1 MRFIIRAAGLLLAC
15 SLAVLA
21 QETTHTSQ
29 SINLSTALRLAG
41 AQNLDVEIA
50 RAKLAEAIANHQN
63 AVAQFFPWIA
73 PGIAYRQ
80 HDGAIQDVAG
90 NIIDV
95 HKQSYAPGA
104 SINAEVHIGDA
115 YYKSLSTKKIARAA
129 THGLEAQRQDAV
141 FAAAQGY
148 FELAQAQGAIS
159 VARDALKTTSEYEKQ
174 IRQAVVAGLAF
185 KGDALRVQLQSE
197 RNQSALRQAIEKQKI
212 AGTKLAQILRLD
224 PLIELSSQ
232 DGDIAPLALIETNIA
247 LHSLVSQ
254 ALSTRPEIKQSESF
268 ASAAQKAKDGAVYGP
283 LIPTLG
289 GQAFFGTLDGGRR
302 GISDTSGGQQ
312 DYFIGASWRIGPGGL
327 FDFTRTRTAD
337 SRLKIAQLNAAKH
350 HDEIKR
356 QVLDAYIHWQS
367 VGDQL
372 ASTKRALSAAEE
384 GLRLAKQRKEFAVGV
399 VLETIQAEQDLT
411 RSRLDY
417 LKTISDFN
425 TAQYALSKATGKL

>member
-1 MRFIIRAAGLLLAC
+1 M
-15 SLAVLA
+15 
-21 QETTHTSQ
+21 
-29 SINLSTALRLAG
+29 
-41 AQNLDVEIA
+41 
-50 RAKLAEAIANHQN
+50 
-63 AVAQFFPWIA
+63 
-73 PGIAYRQ
+73 
-80 HDGAIQDVAG
+80 
-90 NIIDV
+90 
-95 HKQSYAPGA
+95 
-104 SINAEVHIGDA
+104 
-115 YYKSLSTKKIARAA
+115 
-129 THGLEAQRQDAV
+129 
-141 FAAAQGY
+141 
-148 FELAQAQGAIS
+148 
-159 VARDALKTTSEYEKQ
+159 
-174 IRQAVVAGLAF
+174 
-185 KGDALRVQLQSE
+185 QLQSE

-212 AGTKLAQILRLD
+212 ASTKLAQILRLD

-254 ALSTRPEIKQSESF
+254 ALTTRPEIKQSESF